1 MARPLGEIDPF
12 EPHLLADPFEFDRR
26 LRHEAP
32 VHRDPKSGVF
42 LVSTYELILV
52 AVRDFE
58 TFSNHFASAAGA
70 LGLGVDDDDPQIA
83 QFQRQSY
90 PIVDTMLTADPPE
103 HRRFRGLVNKA
114 FTPRRVEKLRDAM
127 RGLCHELI
135 DAFVDAGRCEVLADY
150 AVPLPLTIIA
160 DQLGV
165 SRADLPHFKRWTD
178 GFTARLS
185 GVAQGEE
192 TLEAMQ
198 RILEFQHYFA
208 VRIDEAG
215 SSPRDD
221 ILSDLV
227 RARVDGERPLDVG
240 EQLSILQQLLV
251 AGNETTANAIAEG
264 IRHLATDP
272 ALCERVGGEPALI
285 PGFVEEVL
293 RLASPV
299 QGMWRRAKRDAELG
313 GVAIPAGSLLLL
325 RYGSANR
332 DESVFR
338 DPDRLDP
345 GRGNAA
351 DHLAFGH
358 GIHFCLGA
366 MLARAELRTAFG
378 ALLERTERLRLSE
391 GAAPLRYR
399 PSILLRGLTELNVSF
414 APKLH

>member
-1 MARPLGEIDPF
+1 MLRPLDEIDPF
-12 EPHLLADPFEFDRR
+12 GPDVLVDPFELDHR
-26 LRHEAP
+26 LRREAP

-42 LVSTYELILV
+42 LVSTYELVL
-52 AVRDFE
+52 AAARDFE

-70 LGLGVDDDDPQIA
+70 LGLGVADDDPQIT
-83 QFQRQSY
+83 QFQKQSF

-103 HRRFRGLVNKA
+103 HRRFRGLVNRA
-114 FTPRRVEKLRDAM
+114 FTPRRVEGLRDAI
-127 RGLCHELI
+127 RGLCHDLV
-135 DAFVDAGRCEVLADY
+135 DAFADAGTCEVLADY
-150 AVPLPLTIIA
+150 AVPLPLRIIA

-185 GVAQGEE
+185 GIAQGEE
-192 TLEAMQ
+192 AALAMN

-208 VRIDEAG
+208 VRIDEAARA
-215 SSPRDD
+215 PRDD
-221 ILSDLV
+221 ILSDLG
-227 RARVDGERPLDVG
+227 RARVEGERPLDVG

-264 IRHLATDP
+264 VRHLALDPGLFQHIADQP
-272 ALCERVGGEPALI
+272 ALL

-293 RLASPV
+293 RLASPL
-299 QGMWRRAKRDAELG
+299 QGMWRRASRDAELG
-313 GVAIPAGSLLLL
+313 GVAVPQGSLVLL

-345 GRGNAA
+345 GRRNAV

-366 MLARAELRTAFG
+366 ALARSELRAAFG
-378 ALLERTERLRLSE
+378 VLLERVERLRLE
-391 GAAPLRYR
+391 GNAAPRYR
-399 PSILLRGLTELNVSF
+399 PSILLRGLSELRVTF
-414 APKLH
+414 APRLH